1 MVRILRRDRADPC
14 CAVRGGGAEVAER
27 PEARVLD
34 VVGARLQGV
43 AEEAES
49 VVAAVWIEVHDPGVP
64 AQYDTVV
71 SINTVDL
78 LR

>member
-1 MVRILRRDRADPC
+1 
-14 CAVRGGGAEVAER
+14 
-27 PEARVLD
+27 VLD

-71 SINTVDL
+71 SIDTVDL